1 MIEVYLLIH
10 LLVCS
15 VTLLHGDDSL
25 VVDTSSGKVVG
36 ERMVSDLGKE
46 VEVWNKIPFAEP
58 PVGNLRYYFTLF
70 FI

>member
-25 VVDTSSGKVVG
+25 VVDTSNGKVVG
-36 ERMVSDLGKE
+36 ERMVSDLGKD

-58 PVGNLRYYFTLF
+58 PVGNLR
-70 FI
+70 